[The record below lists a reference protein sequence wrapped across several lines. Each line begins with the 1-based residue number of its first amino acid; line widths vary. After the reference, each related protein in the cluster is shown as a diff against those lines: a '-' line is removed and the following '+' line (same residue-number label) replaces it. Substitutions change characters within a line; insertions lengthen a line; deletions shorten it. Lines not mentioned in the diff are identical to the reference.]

1 MMRNYL
7 REIIR
12 IISSTR
18 TKAPEC
24 LGLKKVP
31 MVLTHW
37 FLALP
42 AEDKDLAI
50 SCAQKTG
57 RVVQEWPGHS
67 VW

>member
-7 REIIR
+7 REVISLII
-12 IISSTR
+12 STR
-18 TKAPEC
+18 TKAPEG
-24 LGLKKVP
+24 LGLKKVR

-42 AEDKDLAI
+42 AEDKGLAI

-67 VW
+67 V